1 MSLPAWLAGAWDALV
16 GALDGGRVHQAL
28 LLAGPAGVGKRMLA
42 DAFIAAALC
51 EQRSAGA
58 AACGTCRAC
67 VLLANGTHPDS
78 LKITL
83 EPRDD
88 GKLRSELTIDQI
100 RNLGQRLSL
109 SSQFGGFQIA
119 RIDPADAMNANAAN
133 ALLKTLEEPAANT
146 VLVLVCDRPERLPA
160 TIRSRC
166 QKFVLREP
174 QRDEALAWLRAQGV
188 DADLARAALDASLGN
203 PGRAREFAADDSLD
217 LLADCAND
225 LGALVGGR
233 ATPGEVAERW
243 QADRPQRR
251 LWFASVWARDE
262 ARQLAQGRKG
272 RCGLTDARE
281 IPKLGAWFDQA
292 NRARQLLDTPLRPEL
307 VLLSVLAAWSA
318 PVSGRIDNPVRRT

>member
-1 MSLPAWLAGAWDALV
+1 AATRSDPAARPAGCRRPRASRGTRCRRSHRTRERRFLRTRARCLSGACARRTGALPDHRCRRPGRNGACGVPCGAGGFHRPQGGSRMSLPAWLAGAWDALV
-16 GALDGGRVHQAL
+16 GALDGGRVHHAL

-58 AACGTCRAC
+58 VACGACRAC

-133 ALLKTLEEPAANT
+133 ALLKTLEE
-146 VLVLVCDRPERLPA
+146 
-160 TIRSRC
+160 
-166 QKFVLREP
+166 
-174 QRDEALAWLRAQGV
+174 
-188 DADLARAALDASLGN
+188 
-203 PGRAREFAADDSLD
+203 
-217 LLADCAND
+217 
-225 LGALVGGR
+225 
-233 ATPGEVAERW
+233 
-243 QADRPQRR
+243 
-251 LWFASVWARDE
+251 
-262 ARQLAQGRKG
+262 
-272 RCGLTDARE
+272 
-281 IPKLGAWFDQA
+281 
-292 NRARQLLDTPLRPEL
+292 
-307 VLLSVLAAWSA
+307 
-318 PVSGRIDNPVRRT
+318 